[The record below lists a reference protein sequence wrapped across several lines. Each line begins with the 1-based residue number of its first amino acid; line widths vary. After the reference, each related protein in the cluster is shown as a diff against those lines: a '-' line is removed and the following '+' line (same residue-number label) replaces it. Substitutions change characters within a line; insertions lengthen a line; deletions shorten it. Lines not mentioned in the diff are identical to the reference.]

1 MEVKERIEHLRSL
14 IKYHSKRYYEDDTPE
29 ISDFE
34 YDKMFEELKDLEA
47 KHPELY
53 DPTSPTQR
61 VGGAPLGK
69 FEKVTHEVKMGSLTD
84 VFDFESL
91 RAFIRRVKEEAGE
104 NTDFSVEPKIDGL
117 SVSLKYESGILT
129 VGATRG
135 DGKVGEDVTA
145 NIRTI
150 RSIPLELPEKVDIT
164 VRGEVYM
171 PHSSFKKLNKEKEE
185 NGETLWA
192 NPRNAAAGSLRC
204 LDSRETAKRGLDIF
218 VFNFQTG
225 HFDNEDIKT
234 HEDTINKIHSL
245 GFNTIPLLCITSDED
260 RIINEVIKL
269 GEMRSKLSYDIDGAV
284 IKVNSLDKR
293 KKIGEGTTTPKWAV
307 AYKYP
312 PEQKKTKL
320 LDIIVQVG
328 RTGVLTPNAVL
339 SPVRLAGTSVSR
351 ATLHNIDVIRERDI
365 RIGDTVIVQKAGDII
380 PEVVGSVKEDRRGDE
395 KVFEMPKTC
404 PSCGGELIFDDADDF
419 IDDGEDFTLGALRCT
434 NPSCPAQLER
444 NITHFASK
452 KAMNIEGEGGKFV
465 KQLLDTGLIKDASD
479 LYYINEEEI
488 ASLERMGKKSAEN
501 FIKSVEASKKA
512 GLARLIFA
520 LGIRHIGEVASAEL
534 ANKFGSVEALFNAT
548 VEQVSEIGDFGEIM
562 ARSVCDFFAKEST
575 RAIIERLKN
584 AGVVTENQNKT
595 VDNSFEGLTFVLTGT
610 LENMTRDEA
619 SDMIKERGG
628 KVSSS
633 VSSKTDFVIAGE
645 EAGSKLT
652 KAQNLGV
659 KIIDKEEFLRMCRKD
674 TEK

>member
-1 MEVKERIEHLRSL
+1 MEVKERIEHLRSI
-14 IKYHSKRYYEDDTPE
+14 IKYHSRRYYEDDTPE

-47 KHPELY
+47 RYPEFY

-69 FEKVTHEVKMGSLTD
+69 FEKVTHEVRMGSLTD
-84 VFDFESL
+84 VFDFDSL
-91 RAFIRRVKEEAGE
+91 RAFVRRVKEEAGE
-104 NTDFSVEPKIDGL
+104 DTDFSVEPKIDGL
-117 SVSLKYESGILT
+117 SVSLKYENGILT

-150 RSIPLELPEKVDIT
+150 RSIPLELPEKTDIT

-225 HFDNEDIKT
+225 HFESEDIKT

-245 GFNTIPLLCITSDED
+245 GFNTIPILCITSDED
-260 RIINEVIKL
+260 KIVDEVIKL

-284 IKVNSLDKR
+284 IKVNSLEKR
-293 KKIGEGTTTPKWAV
+293 KIIGEGTTTPKWAV

-339 SPVRLAGTSVSR
+339 SPVRLAGTTVSR
-351 ATLHNIDVIRERDI
+351 ATLHNIDIIRERDI

-380 PEVVGSVKEDRRGDE
+380 PEVVGSVKEDRKGDE
-395 KVFEMPKTC
+395 KVFEMPEKC
-404 PSCGGELIFDDADDF
+404 PSCGGALIFDDAEDF

-452 KAMNIEGEGGKFV
+452 KAMNIEGVGGKFV
-465 KQLLDTGLIKDASD
+465 KQLLDSQLIKDASD
-479 LYYINEEEI
+479 IYYIKEEEI
-488 ASLERMGKKSAEN
+488 AGLERMGKKSAEN

-534 ANKFGSVEALFNAT
+534 ANKFGSVDALFTAT
-548 VEQVSEIGDFGEIM
+548 EEQVSEIGDFGEIM

-575 RAIIERLKN
+575 RAIIERLKT
-584 AGVVTENQNKT
+584 AGVVTENQRKA
-595 VDNSFEGLTFVLTGT
+595 VDDSFAGLTFVLTGT

-619 SDMIKERGG
+619 SEMIKERGG

-633 VSSKTDFVIAGE
+633 VSSRTDYVIAGE

-652 KAQNLGV
+652 KAQSLGV
-659 KIIDKEEFLRMCRKD
+659 KIIDKEEFLRMCR
-674 TEK
+674 EEAEE